1 MKAMMT
7 AVMTAAIK
15 RRLFIF
21 LPSACLWGLGL
32 LWLGSQGAPSIP
44 GSGRRGHRAQR
55 GQGPTR
61 QWCGVCKAGVPPG
74 LRSCS
79 FQRQRASTAG
89 GGPGSLSPFVCRAP

>member
-7 AVMTAAIK
+7 AMMTAAIK

-32 LWLGSQGAPSIP
+32 LWLGSQGAPSVL
-44 GSGRRGHRAQR
+44 GSVRRGHRAQR

-61 QWCGVCKAGVPPG
+61 QWCGVCKAGVPRGPPLLQLPEAEG
-74 LRSCS
+74 QHSWGWAWELEPLR
-79 FQRQRASTAG
+79 
-89 GGPGSLSPFVCRAP
+89 V